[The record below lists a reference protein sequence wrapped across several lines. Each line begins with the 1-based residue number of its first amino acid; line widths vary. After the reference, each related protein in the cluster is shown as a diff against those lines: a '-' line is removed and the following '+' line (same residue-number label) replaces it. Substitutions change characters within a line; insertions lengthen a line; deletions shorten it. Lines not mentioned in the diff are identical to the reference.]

1 MAQSSIV
8 TISEYDCTF
17 ETDSPLQDDSGR
29 GSAATVAARF
39 NNGHADDKGGGG
51 SGGLKT
57 SYPPPVRHVSSEAAA
72 GLTLIYLYKF

>member
-51 SGGLKT
+51 SGLKT
-57 SYPPPVRHVSSEAAA
+57 YYPPPVRHVSSEAAA
-72 GLTLIYLYKF
+72 GLTLIDLN